1 MNIIK
6 TTTAVILGASALFSS
21 AAMAEVHEVQAV
33 GLAFKPLVLKVQ
45 PGDQVSWTKMTI
57 HNVNTEFTSNDGV
70 KQYIPEG
77 AGGFTSKIGENFT
90 SDPLT
95 VEGVY
100 LYKCDPHWGAG
111 MGGVVIV
118 GEATN
123 LQKIVDEDPSGALG
137 RLVRKTQKAVK

>member
-6 TTTAVILGASALFSS
+6 TTTAVILGASALFSA

-77 AGGFTSKIGENFT
+77 AEGFTSKIGENFT

-123 LQKIVDEDPSGALG
+123 LQKIVDEDPSGALS